1 MTTTEQTVD
10 NATELINKQ
19 PENYNSYDKDRL
31 KVQAYLDLAKSF
43 NLTTEVITTALH
55 NIVSTPELYKNDVA
69 RSLYEALREWDCI

>member
-1 MTTTEQTVD
+1 MTHTEQTAD
-10 NATELINKQ
+10 KTAELINEQ
-19 PENYNSYDKDRL
+19 TENNNSYDKDRL

-43 NLTTEVITTALH
+43 NLTTEVITIALH

>member
-1 MTTTEQTVD
+1 MTNTEQTID
-10 NATELINKQ
+10 KITELINKQ
-19 PENYNSYDKDRL
+19 PENRSSYDKDRL

-43 NLTTEVITTALH
+43 NLTTEVITTALY

>member
-1 MTTTEQTVD
+1 MANTEQTVD
-10 NATELINKQ
+10 KTAELINEQ
-19 PENYNSYDKDRL
+19 TENHNSYDKDRL

-55 NIVSTPELYKNDVA
+55 NSVSTPGLYKNDVA

>member
-1 MTTTEQTVD
+1 MANTEQTVD
-10 NATELINKQ
+10 KTTELINGQ
-19 PENYNSYDKDRL
+19 TENHSSYDKDRL

-43 NLTTEVITTALH
+43 NLTTEVITTALL

>member
-1 MTTTEQTVD
+1 MTNTEQTVD
-10 NATELINKQ
+10 KTAELINKQ
-19 PENYNSYDKDRL
+19 PENHSSYDKDRL

-43 NLTTEVITTALH
+43 NLTTEVITTALY

>member
-1 MTTTEQTVD
+1 MTHTEQIVD
-10 NATELINKQ
+10 KPTELINEQ
-19 PENYNSYDKDRL
+19 TENYSSYDKDRL

>member
-1 MTTTEQTVD
+1 MANTEQTI
-10 NATELINKQ
+10 NKTTELINEQ
-19 PENYNSYDKDRL
+19 TENHNSYDKDRL

>member
-1 MTTTEQTVD
+1 MTNTEQTID
-10 NATELINKQ
+10 KTTELINKH
-19 PENYNSYDKDRL
+19 PENRSSYDKDRL

-43 NLTTEVITTALH
+43 NLTTEVITTALY

>member
-19 PENYNSYDKDRL
+19 PENHNSYDKDRL

-55 NIVSTPELYKNDVA
+55 NIISTPEVYKNDVA

>member
-1 MTTTEQTVD
+1 MTNTEQTID
-10 NATELINKQ
+10 KTTELINKQ
-19 PENYNSYDKDRL
+19 LENHSSYDKDRL

-43 NLTTEVITTALH
+43 NLTTEVITAALY